1 MTSLAHDRATGSA
14 AVLVVDDDEGAR
26 GLVSLALRRVGLKVI
41 EATSGQAALD
51 ILQSEMVGLVILDMA
66 MPEMTGTDVVRALR
80 SRAVTATLPILLMTG
95 SGDEDSV
102 VEGLNAGADDFLT
115 KPVRLDELV
124 ARVKANLRTQAAWS
138 HVVEDELRIRA
149 RVVAA
154 LGHLPI
160 SSVPEEAAEAVVR
173 TLSASTESDF
183 VAVLQLDADDNLRE
197 LATYDR
203 ATGVQRG
210 GHVLSQGLARR
221 VLSRAREGPWV
232 KDVEEHDLEYR
243 TSPFG
248 TPSPELAAGAP
259 ICAGDDLVG
268 ILTIGVVNRPGGSSP
283 TRRAKLLAA
292 AIDFAGVLSTTAG
305 SALADRRDV
314 EATRARLRRVLSARE
329 FHPVFQPIVDLR
341 TRDVV
346 GYEALTR
353 FHDGTAPDVRFGE
366 AERGGLGPEF
376 ELATIRAA
384 LDGGSM
390 LPDGPFLSI
399 NVSPGFVLGGGRRLR
414 QLIRKTSRPLVIELT
429 EHVAIDDYPQVRAAL
444 GSLGGAGLAVDDAG
458 AGYAS
463 LRHILELRPTFAKL
477 DISLVRGIDGDH
489 LRQSL
494 AAGLQ
499 FFAAKTGCRLIAEGV
514 EAPGEANA
522 LRGLGIELGQGFL
535 FGRPEIPGVASA
547 THGRGLPSIHALAG

>member
-1 MTSLAHDRATGSA
+1 MTSVAHDRATGSA
-14 AVLVVDDDEGAR
+14 AVLVVDDDDGAR
-26 GLVSLALRRVGLKVI
+26 GLVTLALRRAGFAVL
-41 EATSGQAALD
+41 EAASGQAALD
-51 ILQSEMVGLVILDMA
+51 ILQAETVGLVILDMA
-66 MPEMTGTDVVRALR
+66 MPKMTGTEVVHALR

-102 VEGLNAGADDFLT
+102 IEGLNAGADDFLP

-154 LGHLPI
+154 LGHLPV

-173 TLSASTESDF
+173 NLSASTESDF

-203 ATGVQRG
+203 ETGVHRG
-210 GHVLSQGLARR
+210 GRVLRESLAGR

-232 KDVEEHDLEYR
+232 KDVEEHDLQDR
-243 TSPFG
+243 ASPLG
-248 TPSPELAAGAP
+248 SASPELAAGAP
-259 ICAGDDLVG
+259 IYAGEDLVG
-268 ILTIGVVNRPGGSSP
+268 ILTIGVVDRPGGSARA
-283 TRRAKLLAA
+283 RRAKLLAA

-305 SALADRRDV
+305 TAFADRRDV
-314 EATRARLRRVLSARE
+314 DATRVRLRRILSARE
-329 FHPVFQPIVDLR
+329 FHPVFQPIVDLG
-341 TRDVV
+341 TRGVV

-353 FHDGTAPDVRFGE
+353 FHDGIPPDVRFEE
-366 AERGGLGPEF
+366 AERGGLGPDF
-376 ELATIRAA
+376 EVATIRAA
-384 LDGGSM
+384 LDASSR

-399 NVSPGFVLGGGRRLR
+399 NVSPGVVLGGGRRLR
-414 QLIRKTSRPLVIELT
+414 QMIRKTSRPLVIELT
-429 EHVAIDDYPQVRAAL
+429 EHVAIDDYPQVRTAL
-444 GSLGGAGLAVDDAG
+444 GTLGDVGLAVDDAG

-514 EAPGEANA
+514 ETPGEADV
-522 LRGLGIELGQGFL
+522 LRGLGIGLGQGFL
-535 FGRPEIPGVASA
+535 FGRPEMPGVTAGV
-547 THGRGLPSIHALAG
+547 HGRGLPSIRALAG